1 MSANRTGHGKS
12 LDQDFRD
19 MDALPHCIKQVFWR
33 APLNIGTM
41 SLKELRD
48 LGVAKARAQAIVV
61 CARYA
66 ARQNLKTYGKD
77 HPCQERLQK
86 AMAIGQEMAR

>member
-1 MSANRTGHGKS
+1 MSVNRTGRGKS
-12 LDQDFRD
+12 LAQDFKD
-19 MDALPHCIKQVFWR
+19 IDALPLEIKQVYWS

-41 SLKELRD
+41 SLKEFRQ
-48 LGVAKARAQAIVV
+48 LGVAKARAEAIVH
-61 CARYA
+61 CARFA